1 MDYSHFTTTQQGF
14 PILPSGML
22 GALILKWKDGE
33 TFKTGTG
40 FTEQR
45 RKDIFAEKDSDNS
58 IIGKLIKV
66 KYQASGMKDKPRFPS
81 FVGVRSNL
89 DM

>member
-1 MDYSHFTTTQQGF
+1 M
-14 PILPSGML
+14 
-22 GALILKWKDGE
+22 
-33 TFKTGTG
+33 GTG
-40 FTEQR
+40 FTEQQ